1 MNERT
6 EIENSCKE
14 LSDCTVSKNNC
25 GFKFSFDPLATTR
38 PTLVSYPVMNTTTS
52 LHFNSQDE
60 LGKLFTLQDATTLS
74 TINGDQTSL
83 TSTQLSTQPFLNKIT
98 RPTPPSLNTI
108 NINQLMLA
116 NSGRGGG
123 DGGSSNSNVNT
134 NCGNN
139 FCNSSNQ
146 QQVDNLDEPVLVSG
160 HSRRDS
166 NGSSMSIQL
175 HDIVGSGHHRRD
187 SNVSNAS
194 MQLDIPTPSSEI
206 ESGNEDESKFSFF
219 PFTLPQKSLSLSS

>member
-1 MNERT
+1 GGAGMIFE
-6 EIENSCKE
+6 
-14 LSDCTVSKNNC
+14 
-25 GFKFSFDPLATTR
+25 
-38 PTLVSYPVMNTTTS
+38 
-52 LHFNSQDE
+52 
-60 LGKLFTLQDATTLS
+60 DATTLS

-206 ESGNEDESKFSFF
+206 ESVHVLSD
-219 PFTLPQKSLSLSS
+219 QKNDKLSPIQRVVRVRRASLL